1 MGTLLD
7 LASLV
12 TIPSGYKVGTVYSVV
27 PTDGAGDLTFTRS
40 NDTATRVGPNGLIE
54 KVRTNVILQSNTFNT
69 TWGSTDVTLTSGA
82 TDPNGGT
89 TAWTA
94 AATAANAITQQ
105 SVTLTG
111 LRTFSIYAKQGTLRY
126 LYMGA
131 YGGTISYATFDL
143 QNGVISAGTNARI
156 ESVGGGWYRCT
167 CHSADGTSGG
177 VQIFP
182 TNTISSGTST
192 TGNILIWRCQ
202 YESGDIATD
211 YIPTTTTAVSVGPV
225 ANLPRLDY
233 LNSTCPNLLLEPQ
246 RTNLITYSEQI
257 NDSSWIKG
265 NSPTITTNI
274 ATAPDGYV
282 SADGIQSL
290 DATNYKTINKAISVS
305 ANSTITYSI
314 FVKKE
319 TSETAFGGFG
329 IAFSGGT
336 DKQVYGIVNA
346 VTGTVTFAS
355 SNLAATVNVQNYGT
369 YWRIATTTT
378 DNGSNTIAAINYYGT
393 LSTNGTSLDTGAGS
407 VRVVWGFQFE
417 VGAYVTSYVPTLGAA
432 STRGTDDCVKSSAT
446 ALIGQTE
453 GTIYWEGIIDAFPT
467 DNSFFGVQKTSTSAV
482 IRFGSGGINVYAQ
495 VYNGSTNLFFEPTS
509 YTLGTFVKL
518 GFAYKAGSY
527 AFYKNGTLVAVG
539 TTATAIP
546 SCDSIMFNSLWGNVG
561 NGKYSSSEAIIFPT
575 RLSNSELAQLTTL

>member
-54 KVRTNVILQSNTFNT
+54 KVRTNFKIQSEQLTIASGGLSATDITTITANT
-69 TWGSTDVTLTSGA
+69 TDTLDPFGTNKAEKFDGTSGQLA
-82 TDPNGGT
+82 DTY
-89 TAWTA
+89 
-94 AATAANAITQQ
+94 NAILNNGANT
-105 SVTLTG
+105 S
-111 LRTFSIYAKQGTLRY
+111 SIYAKAGTATSFDLR
-126 LYMGA
+126 MSGA
-131 YGGTISYATFDL
+131 FGISANAVFNLSNGTITSTGGGQY
-143 QNGVISAGTNARI
+143 ISSSI
-156 ESVGGGWYRCT
+156 VSVGNGWYRCSISYNFLT
-167 CHSADGTSGG
+167 
-177 VQIFP
+177 IP
-182 TNTISSGTST
+182 TNR
-192 TGNILIWRCQ
+192 ILLTANGSLYFFGWQ
-202 YESGDIATD
+202 LEASDFGPTP

-246 RTNLITYSEQI
+246 RTNLITSSERFDVMSQS
-257 NDSSWIKG
+257 NLTVTA
-265 NSPTITTNI
+265 NN
-274 ATAPDGYV
+274 ATSPDGYTN
-282 SADGIQSL
+282 ADRLTPSGSGFH
-290 DATNYKTINKAISVS
+290 TIGNSISVT
-305 ANSTITYSI
+305 AGTPYTISFFYKNFDHKNIGFYDNNTSGSEISI
-314 FVKKE
+314 
-319 TSETAFGGFG
+319 
-329 IAFSGGT
+329 
-336 DKQVYGIVNA
+336 
-346 VTGTVTFAS
+346 
-355 SNLAATVNVQNYGT
+355 NVQDNTFTLGANVTAGGVISYGNGWYRAYATFSPSTTLMNNLIIFRDNTNNGNYT
-369 YWRIATTTT
+369 AT
-378 DNGSNTIAAINYYGT
+378 GSYIWAYGWQVE
-393 LSTNGTSLDTGAGS
+393 A
-407 VRVVWGFQFE
+407 
-417 VGAYVTSYVPTLGAA
+417 GAYGTSYVPTLGAA
-432 STRGTDDCVKSSAT
+432 STRGADFCVKNSAT

-539 TTATAIP
+539 TNATTIP
-546 SCDSIMFNSLWGNVG
+546 ACDEVMTNSLWGNVG

-575 RLSNSELAQLTTL
+575 RLSNSELAQLTTI